1 MKGGLFFHKQR
12 VILFTLLLVF
22 GVFNLSHELTAQE
35 VKKKFKIGLAVLKD
49 NPDYSNSRMSFIS
62 FLEKQKDIEVEFL
75 TLDAAGDL
83 EAYKRGLEKMAKVDK
98 VDLIFT
104 TGTRSTQ
111 PAVEMIKDIPIIFSA
126 VAEPVAAGIVKSLE
140 SPGGNVTGAH
150 CAVPVEVQLKT
161 ILRVIPYVKRIGIV
175 YTQGEVNA
183 EIQTRDF
190 KKTAQSLGI
199 EVLTSTV
206 SVDCKTEEEV
216 REATKKLVGKV
227 DLLLALQD
235 TSLSRYGIGMLEVA
249 EENKIPTYVTLEQLL
264 EKGAVFSLGI
274 NFSNLGKICGEQAV
288 KILRDNIKPSDIPV
302 ATDRNYSL
310 VINLTAAKKIGLA
323 IPIQILRSASKV
335 VR

>member
-49 NPDYSNSRMSFIS
+49 NPDYSNSRMGFIS

-126 VAEPVAAGIVKSLE
+126 VADPVAAGIVKSLE

-150 CAVPVEVQLKT
+150 CAVPVEAQLKT

-183 EIQTRDF
+183 EIQMRDF

>member
-235 TSLSRYGIGMLEVA
+235 TSLSRYGRGMLEVA